1 MCEIKAFLLKNGQ
14 EELFLENVESIT
26 FDGAEIHITSI
37 FEEEKKI
44 KARPVFFNNSSGKIL
59 FEMI

>member
-26 FDGAEIHITSI
+26 FDGAEIRMTSI

-44 KARPVFFNNSSGKIL
+44 KARPVFFNNSNGKIF